1 MNGWDKSHV
10 SYYDFIYHVF
20 IIVLLVQLFISFYYV
35 CLYYFIL
42 VLELSTPT
50 QSYKLGRVVMGEA
63 THHVIQTSTLILT
76 IISAAILI

>member
-1 MNGWDKSHV
+1 MDETNLMFLILIL
-10 SYYDFIYHVF
+10 FIMYSLLYCLF
-20 IIVLLVQLFISFYYV
+20 NYLLVFYYV

-42 VLELSTPT
+42 VLESSTPT